1 MMARAT
7 IPPMTPPTIAPVFE
21 DVDEEFDPEEEER
34 LGALDALVALKN
46 PLTAGSS
53 NLVLPPLQGSLA

>member
-1 MMARAT
+1 
-7 IPPMTPPTIAPVFE
+7 MTPPTIAPVFE